1 MRGSDSHQS
10 SSALQ
15 GVRKTEHHARFP
27 LLKHAGCWVVIDTTR
42 PNHHR
47 HCLYQNAP
55 PISAPVTPDPEPL
68 VTVTGRG
75 LYCPPGDFYIDPCQP
90 VQTAVIT
97 HAHGDHLR
105 HGSAQYFVAKP
116 GEVLARHRLGSGHT
130 LTGVEYGLPRS
141 FGSTRVSL
149 HPAGHVLGSAQ
160 IRIEHAGRV
169 WVVSGDYK
177 RQPDPTC
184 AALVPLEC
192 GVFISEATF
201 ALPVYRWPQT
211 REVIADIV
219 RWWNVNRERGLS
231 SVLFCYALGKAQR
244 VLAEMLAFT
253 QEPVYVHGAVGALVD
268 LYRKSGIAMVPT
280 LAATTERATDY
291 RGALI
296 IAPPGAAGTP
306 WMRRFGEYSSGFC
319 SGWMRVR
326 GDRRR
331 RGYDRGFVLS
341 DHADWPALIETCVAT
356 GAKRVLLTHGRT
368 DALSRYLNE
377 QGIEARALET
387 AFGAEK

>member
-1 MRGSDSHQS
+1 MP
-10 SSALQ
+10 AE
-15 GVRKTEHHARFP
+15 TES
-27 LLKHAGCWVVIDTTR
+27 L
-42 PNHHR
+42 
-47 HCLYQNAP
+47 
-55 PISAPVTPDPEPL
+55 ISVTD
-68 VTVTGRG
+68 RG
-75 LYCPPGDFYIDPCQP
+75 LYCAPGDFYIDPWHP

-105 HGSAQYFVAKP
+105 HGSAQYFVARP
-116 GEVLARHRLGSGHT
+116 GESLACHRLGSGHT
-130 LTGVEYGLPRS
+130 LTGIDYGSARS
-141 FGSTRVSL
+141 FGATSVSL
-149 HPAGHVLGSAQ
+149 HPAGHILGSAQ
-160 IRIEHAGRV
+160 VRIEYRGSV

-184 AALVPLEC
+184 TALTPLAC
-192 GVFISEATF
+192 DVFISEATF
-201 ALPVYRWPQT
+201 ALPVYRWPDT

-219 RWWNVNRERGLS
+219 RWWGVNRERGLC

-244 VLAEMLAFT
+244 VLAELTAFT
-253 QEPVYVHGAVGALVD
+253 QEPVYVHGAVGALAD
-268 LYRKSGIAMVPT
+268 LYRKAGIAMLPT
-280 LAATTERATDY
+280 LAATTERPRDY

-296 IAPPGAAGTP
+296 IAPPGAVGTP
-306 WMRRFGEYSSGFC
+306 WIRRFGEHSTGFC

-341 DHADWPALIETCVAT
+341 DHADWPALIETCLAT
-356 GAKRVLLTHGRT
+356 RAQRVLLTHGRT

-387 AFGAEK
+387 AYGADE